1 MVGLQGS
8 GKTTS
13 AVKIAKRIQNAHNPL
28 VVACDLRRPAAIE
41 QLKVLAQQ
49 SKVAFYGPSGGT
61 QDVIKV
67 AKEALAYAEDHLNDV
82 IIFDTAG
89 RLHVDEDL
97 MEELSRLKDLV
108 NPHEILLVVDAMTGQ
123 EAVKVATSFHEK
135 LSLTGVVL
143 SKLDGDARGGA
154 ALAIRATTQVLKL
167 QVLRRLIHELFD
179 ANGWLR
185 IIA

>member
-1 MVGLQGS
+1 MTGEYVVPFIIPSKPPTLCMMVGLQGS

-67 AKEALAYAEDHLNDV
+67 AKEALAYAEEHLNDV

-89 RLHVDEDL
+89 RLHGDEGL
-97 MEELSRLKDLV
+97 MDELSRLTDLV
-108 NPHEILLVVDAMTGQ
+108 HPQRSWVLVTG
-123 EAVKVATSFHEK
+123 
-135 LSLTGVVL
+135 
-143 SKLDGDARGGA
+143 
-154 ALAIRATTQVLKL
+154 
-167 QVLRRLIHELFD
+167 
-179 ANGWLR
+179 
-185 IIA
+185 